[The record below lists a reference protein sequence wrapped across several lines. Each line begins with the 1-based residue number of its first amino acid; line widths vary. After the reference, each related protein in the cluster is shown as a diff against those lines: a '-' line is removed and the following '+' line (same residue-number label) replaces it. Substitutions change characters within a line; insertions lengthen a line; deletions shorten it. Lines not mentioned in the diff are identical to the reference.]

1 MSNLKNR
8 VLKIEATQVKP
19 PNYSHLTREEKI
31 VRIEELDAMQDV
43 TFCPS
48 CPDFRAPEICA
59 ERQKINER
67 QHIVW

>member
-31 VRIEELDAMQDV
+31 VRIEEINAMQD
-43 TFCPS
+43 TTLRANC
-48 CPDFRAPEICA
+48 RAPEICA